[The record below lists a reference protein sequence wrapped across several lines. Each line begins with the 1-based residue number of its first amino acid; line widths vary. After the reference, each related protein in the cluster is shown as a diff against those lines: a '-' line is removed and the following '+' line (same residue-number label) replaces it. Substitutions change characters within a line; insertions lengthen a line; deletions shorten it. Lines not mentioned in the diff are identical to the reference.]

1 MEFENWNYVCMLTVR
16 NGRASGYTGHECR
29 NLGDISVQAQGKQ
42 LRPVTASGVEPFGD
56 SNGRSK
62 SCECA
67 LSASNRGLV

>member
-1 MEFENWNYVCMLTVR
+1 MSIEIWM
-16 NGRASGYTGHECR
+16 
-29 NLGDISVQAQGKQ
+29 ISLFRPKKKQ

-67 LSASNRGLV
+67 LSTSNHGLV

>member
-1 MEFENWNYVCMLTVR
+1 M
-16 NGRASGYTGHECR
+16 
-29 NLGDISVQAQGKQ
+29 SVEIWVTFLFSPKEKQ

-67 LSASNRGLV
+67 LFASNRGLV